1 MGLVGVGGLQG
12 IDFLH
17 LDRSTISPFGTVA
30 VMQSKLGC
38 STALHAF
45 SPTYFLLAWR
55 SHGVI
60 NQTAVP
66 GEELD
71 AKDQK
76 KHTENQKISLSKTI
90 FFSCLVL
97 YSQPPQLAE
106 IAFFFEV
113 RSLP

>member
-1 MGLVGVGGLQG
+1 MSHGEGGVGGLQG
-12 IDFLH
+12 CDFLH

-30 VMQSKLGC
+30 VLQRKLGC

-76 KHTENQKISLSKTI
+76 KHTENQKISLSK
-90 FFSCLVL
+90 
-97 YSQPPQLAE
+97 
-106 IAFFFEV
+106 AFFFFLPC
-113 RSLP
+113 SLLPTPSASRNCIFL